1 MNKDNKYTAFS
12 HNEIDRFFRF
22 LEYILIVSALYY
34 LSELSGHMLLKVV
47 FYVGYFFLY
56 VELLNLSSAL
66 IDPYSEI
73 RLIKK
78 HRLMFRMVVF

>member
-34 LSELSGHMLLKVV
+34 LSELSGHILLRVI
-47 FYVGYFFLY
+47 FYIGYFFLY
-56 VELLNLSSAL
+56 VELLNLSSILYRPLLKIQTHKEAS
-66 IDPYSEI
+66 ING
-73 RLIKK
+73 
-78 HRLMFRMVVF
+78 